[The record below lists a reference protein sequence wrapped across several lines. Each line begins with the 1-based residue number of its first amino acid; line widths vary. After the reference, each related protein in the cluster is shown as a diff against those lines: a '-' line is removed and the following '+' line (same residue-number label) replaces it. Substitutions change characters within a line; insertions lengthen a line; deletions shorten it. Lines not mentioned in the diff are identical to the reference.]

1 MSTGTQVTDLSDLRG
16 DLITRVRD
24 ASGVTATNNIA
35 DRYLNTALHD
45 IHINPGN
52 NWPWAIRRAYLL
64 THAPYTTGT
73 VSITAAARTTVTGSS
88 TLWDTAVTGMGFNNT
103 RIGGKLL
110 LGGQSEIYEVSAVGS
125 DTSIT
130 INPRYSGDALSGASY
145 TYLEDEYAL
154 ADDFH
159 RPLDWRQFS
168 EEIKI
173 DLMGP
178 QEFRRR
184 WVRNS
189 RLGSPKHATIIQLA
203 FSSASGTSP
212 SYRVVLNPVPNT
224 EMQIPYQY
232 ITTNLA
238 VSSAGAEQTQ
248 MTATT
253 DEPIIPLTYRHVLV
267 LHALYNWYRDRK
279 DDARSQEAKAE
290 YVELVQRMSGDMFQ
304 GMRDKPKFVT
314 NSIFPANN
322 RRRFNGRFVVGNG
335 IRDSNGNF
343 GD

>member
-1 MSTGTQVTDLSDLRG
+1 MSVATQVTDLSDLRT

-24 ASGVTATNNIA
+24 ATGVTATNNIA
-35 DRYLNTALHD
+35 DRYLNMALHD

-52 NWPWAIRRAYLL
+52 NWPWAIRRGYLL

-73 VSITAAARTTVTGSS
+73 VDVAASARTTVTGTD
-88 TLWDTAVTGMGFNNT
+88 TLWNTTVTGMGFANA
-103 RIGGKLL
+103 RVGGKMIF
-110 LGGQSEIYEVSAVGS
+110 GGWPEVYEVSAVGS

-130 INPRYSGDALSGASY
+130 INPRYPGDALSGATY
-145 TYLEDEYAL
+145 TYFEDEYAL
-154 ADDFH
+154 ASDFH

-168 EEIKI
+168 DEVKI
-173 DLMGP
+173 GLVGP

-184 WVRNS
+184 WVKNT
-189 RLGSPKHATIIQLA
+189 RLGRPKNATIIQLA
-203 FSSASGTSP
+203 FSSSTAP
-212 SYRVVLNPVPNT
+212 RYRVVLNPVPND
-224 EMQIPYQY
+224 ELEIPYQY

-238 VSSAGAEQTQ
+238 VSTAGAEQTQ

-253 DEPIIPLTYRHVLV
+253 DEPIIPLGYRHVLV
-267 LHALYNWYRDRK
+267 FHALYHWYRDRK

-290 YVELVQRMSGDMFQ
+290 YVELLQRMAGDMFQ
-304 GMRDKPKFVT
+304 GMRDNPKFVT

-322 RRRFNGRFVVGNG
+322 RKRFSGHFWVGNN
-335 IRDSNGNF
+335 IRDANGNY